1 MFEEVDMIICD
12 EGIKKV
18 LMGNLN
24 LLDSFSIVKY
34 QLGFDY
40 LSIILISSYWF
51 KKYIIAQ
58 VKSNVCINIWYLI

>member
-1 MFEEVDMIICD
+1 
-12 EGIKKV
+12 
-18 LMGNLN
+18 MGNLN

>member
-1 MFEEVDMIICD
+1 MIICD